1 MSKVRTM
8 QQVMTDSEEITFKKK
23 DIDGK
28 IEKLQNKIIELHG
41 KNQELGGEKIF
52 KNKQIEVYTEKF
64 NNLKAERDTLKAKY
78 TDLQKEMEN
87 MKKSNVKKVQ
97 QFTGLDSVLNID
109 NDEKGWE
116 EVYKKKYEKKYDE
129 WLKSLN

>member
-41 KNQELGGEKIF
+41 KNQELGGERIF